1 MFNGSSISELLELQR
16 LRKTGAGIDI
26 AKLNKGVDKKKPK
39 KPAVSDEAEAH
50 ADADVEAEAE
60 AEAEAKARKVVRTNN
75 FTKQTNVLDV
85 DKHM

>member
-1 MFNGSSISELLELQR
+1 MPLFKGLSISELLELQK

-26 AKLNKGVDKKKPK
+26 TKLNKGVTRKKPK
-39 KPAVSDEAEAH
+39 KVVVDDEA
-50 ADADVEAEAE
+50 D
-60 AEAEAKARKVVRTNN
+60 AEAKARKVVRTNN

>member
-1 MFNGSSISELLELQR
+1 VSNFCFSPSLLPLFNGTSISELLELQR

-26 AKLNKGVDKKKPK
+26 TKLNKGVTKKKPK
-39 KPAVSDEAEAH
+39 KVVVEDDEG
-50 ADADVEAEAE
+50 D
-60 AEAEAKARKVVRTNN
+60 AEAKARKVVRTNN